1 MTTTETEKLTLL
13 GAIEAMAA
21 EAPEEGLTLHEITD
35 RLDERAFGALLFVLA
50 LPVSIPFLY
59 GVPQVVAVPMLALV
73 AQMVLGRAEPWLP
86 ASLARR
92 TVGKSGLEQMARGSR
107 KWFGWLER
115 FARPRLT
122 FLASAPAERIIGL
135 FLLAFCCS
143 ILIPL
148 PATNTM
154 PGIAVAI
161 VSFGLLAR
169 DGLLI
174 LPGLLLGSAWITG
187 LILVGDRLTDV
198 IRTFVSNLF

>member
-21 EAPEEGLTLHEITD
+21 EAPDEGLTLHEITD

-92 TVGKSGLEQMARGSR
+92 TVEKSGLEQMARGSR

-135 FLLAFCCS
+135 FLMAFCCS

>member
-21 EAPEEGLTLHEITD
+21 EAPNEGLTLHEITD